1 MTLPL
6 SLITGLSL
14 GVCVRAGAEGT
25 VSLYA
30 VPRTCRENLP
40 QK

>member
-6 SLITGLSL
+6 SLIRGFFLD
-14 GVCVRAGAEGT
+14 VCVRAGTGGT

-30 VPRTCRENLP
+30 VPRICMENLP